1 LGNITP
7 IENLYRCASVS
18 DGAIPQLPVRI
29 PSHCP
34 KITSISIEKELF
46 EILLFFVL
54 FIAGIFLLIDSKSFN
69 EDQIKLKQIPKILS
83 IFVGSIIGF
92 ISGIVGIGGGIFL
105 SPFLFLMKAGH
116 PKHIVT
122 SASLFILI
130 NSIFGVIGQLTKDTV
145 FNEVLSYW
153 PLFLSVFIGGQI
165 GNFLNIKFL
174 SNKTLT
180 LITSLLVIFV
190 AIRMGFKI
198 LP

>member
-1 LGNITP
+1 
-7 IENLYRCASVS
+7 
-18 DGAIPQLPVRI
+18 
-29 PSHCP
+29 
-34 KITSISIEKELF
+34 
-46 EILLFFVL
+46 
-54 FIAGIFLLIDSKSFN
+54 
-69 EDQIKLKQIPKILS
+69 
-83 IFVGSIIGF
+83 
-92 ISGIVGIGGGIFL
+92 
-105 SPFLFLMKAGH
+105 MKAGH

-145 FNEVLSYW
+145 FNDFLSYW